1 MKKLSLMWLVLMLAV
16 SVYAEKKEIHIL
28 AANDMHAQ
36 IEVFPQFAALADS
49 LRTIDPS
56 LLIFS
61 AGDNRTG
68 NPINDKYI
76 LPAYPMV
83 ALMNQVGFNGSALGN
98 HEFDVHSLKRLIGLS
113 NFRYIC
119 ANAFP
124 SDSSGIKLVPYQVF
138 DVEGLRVGVIGA
150 IQLSPNGIPST
161 HPDNL
166 EGLSFKPAEE
176 IMPQY
181 EWLSK
186 QCDATILLSHL
197 GYPDDIKIAEKFPWL
212 DLIIGGHTHTQLKG
226 DEVKNGV
233 LITQNRNKLHRV
245 TYITLTVEDGKVVDK
260 KAEYIDVRK
269 YPKTVKVVE
278 EMIRFY
284 NDNPTLRKVLAIAD
298 TPFENKEELGCMICD
313 AFMAETESE
322 IAIENPGGVRI
333 ETLPQGDI
341 TVRDVQRILSGEATN
356 WNQIVPGSKRGNIE
370 VVFDNKRSATVQYC
384 VDSILGGKDMV
395 SPNIVAAKNSQG
407 VIDYVE
413 KSPNAIGVIGSNWVM
428 DHRDTRHLTFKMNI
442 QVMSVT
448 NADKATPY
456 NSYKPFQYYLLD
468 GTYPFVRTI
477 YAILAGA
484 GYQLSRGFAEYCAS
498 DKGQLIV
505 MRSGL
510 LPYRADINLKEV
522 NAK

>member
-1 MKKLSLMWLVLMLAV
+1 MKKITMTWLALMLAIIV
-16 SVYAEKKEIHIL
+16 NAEKREIHIL
-28 AANDMHAQ
+28 AVNDMHAQ
-36 IEVFPQFAALADS
+36 IEVFPQLAALADS

-83 ALMNQVGFNGSALGN
+83 ALMNQVGFNGSTLGN

-124 SDSSGIKLVPYQVF
+124 SDSSGIKLVPTQVF
-138 DVEGLRVGVIGA
+138 DVEGLKVGVIGC
-150 IQLSPNGIPST
+150 IQLSPAGIPST

-166 EGLSFKPAEE
+166 EGISFKPAEE
-176 IMPQY
+176 IIPQY
-181 EWLSK
+181 ESLSK
-186 QCDATILLSHL
+186 ECDVTILLSHL
-197 GYPDDIKIAEKFPWL
+197 GYPDDIKMAEKFPWL

-269 YPKTVKVVE
+269 FPKTVKVVE

-284 NDNPTLRKVLAIAD
+284 NDNPTLRRVLAVAD
-298 TPFENKEELGCMICD
+298 TPFETREELGCLMCD
-313 AFMAETESE
+313 AFMAETGSE

-333 ETLPQGDI
+333 DALPQGDI
-341 TVRDVQRILSGEATN
+341 TVRNVLEMD
-356 WNQIVPGSKRGNIE
+356 P
-370 VVFDNKRSATVQYC
+370 FDNHAVILKLTGDEIARMMLTYCHNTLHSFPYVGGMQCEITLEKDFPEKIQSIKLLTLEGKKLNMKKKYKVVTNSYIPATSEIPEGSAHMLNLETSDIIMQY
-384 VDSILGGKDMV
+384 LEKKGQV
-395 SPNIVAAKNSQG
+395 SYQG
-407 VIDYVE
+407 V
-413 KSPNAIGVIGSNWVM
+413 K
-428 DHRDTRHLTFKMNI
+428 RLT
-442 QVMSVT
+442 
-448 NADKATPY
+448 
-456 NSYKPFQYYLLD
+456 
-468 GTYPFVRTI
+468 TI
-477 YAILAGA
+477 
-484 GYQLSRGFAEYCAS
+484 
-498 DKGQLIV
+498 
-505 MRSGL
+505 
-510 LPYRADINLKEV
+510 P
-522 NAK
+522 AK

>member
-119 ANAFP
+119 ANTFP

-226 DEVKNGV
+226 DEVKNGI

-341 TVRDVQRILSGEATN
+341 TVRDVLEMDPFDNHAVVLTLTGEEIARMMLSYCHNTLHSFPYVGGMTCEITLEKDFPEKINSIKLMTLDGKKLNMKKKYKVATN
-356 WNQIVPGSKRGNIE
+356 NYIPATSEVPKGVAHTLNLETSDIIMSFLEKKEIVN
-370 VVFDNKRSATVQYC
+370 Y
-384 VDSILGGKDMV
+384 
-395 SPNIVAAKNSQG
+395 QG
-407 VIDYVE
+407 V
-413 KSPNAIGVIGSNWVM
+413 K
-428 DHRDTRHLTFKMNI
+428 R
-442 QVMSVT
+442 
-448 NADKATPY
+448 
-456 NSYKPFQYYLLD
+456 
-468 GTYPFVRTI
+468 
-477 YAILAGA
+477 
-484 GYQLSRGFAEYCAS
+484 
-498 DKGQLIV
+498 
-505 MRSGL
+505 
-510 LPYRADINLKEV
+510 LKTV
-522 NAK
+522 PAK

>member
-1 MKKLSLMWLVLMLAV
+1 MKKFTMTWLALMLAIIV
-16 SVYAEKKEIHIL
+16 NAEKREIHIL
-28 AANDMHAQ
+28 AVNDMHAQ
-36 IEVFPQFAALADS
+36 IEVFPQLAALADS

-83 ALMNQVGFNGSALGN
+83 ALMNQVGFNGSTLGN

-124 SDSSGIKLVPYQVF
+124 SDSSGIKLVPTQVF
-138 DVEGLRVGVIGA
+138 DVEGLKVGVIGC
-150 IQLSPNGIPST
+150 IQLSPAGIPST

-166 EGLSFKPAEE
+166 EGISFKPAEE
-176 IMPQY
+176 IIPQY
-181 EWLSK
+181 ESLSK
-186 QCDATILLSHL
+186 ECDVTILLSHL
-197 GYPDDIKIAEKFPWL
+197 GYPDDIKMAEKFPWL

-269 YPKTVKVVE
+269 FPKTVKVVE

-284 NDNPTLRKVLAIAD
+284 NDNPPLRRVLAVAD
-298 TPFENKEELGCMICD
+298 TPFETREELGCLMCD
-313 AFMAETESE
+313 AFMAETGSE

-333 ETLPQGDI
+333 DALPQGDI
-341 TVRDVQRILSGEATN
+341 TVRNVLEMD
-356 WNQIVPGSKRGNIE
+356 P
-370 VVFDNKRSATVQYC
+370 FDNHAVILELTGDEIAHMMLTYCHNTLHSFPYVGGMQCVITLEKDFPEKIQSIRLLTLEGKKLNMKKKYKVVTNNYIPATSEIPEGSAHTLNLETSDIIMQY
-384 VDSILGGKDMV
+384 LEKKGQV
-395 SPNIVAAKNSQG
+395 SYQG
-407 VIDYVE
+407 V
-413 KSPNAIGVIGSNWVM
+413 
-428 DHRDTRHLTFKMNI
+428 RRLT
-442 QVMSVT
+442 
-448 NADKATPY
+448 
-456 NSYKPFQYYLLD
+456 
-468 GTYPFVRTI
+468 TI
-477 YAILAGA
+477 H
-484 GYQLSRGFAEYCAS
+484 
-498 DKGQLIV
+498 
-505 MRSGL
+505 
-510 LPYRADINLKEV
+510 
-522 NAK
+522 AK

>member
-226 DEVKNGV
+226 DEVKNGI

-341 TVRDVQRILSGEATN
+341 TVRDVLEMD
-356 WNQIVPGSKRGNIE
+356 P
-370 VVFDNKRSATVQYC
+370 FDNHAVVLTLTGEEIARMMLSYCHNTLHSFPYVGGMTCEITLEKDFPEKINSIKLMTLDGKKLNMKKKYKVVTNNYIPATSEVPKG
-384 VDSILGGKDMV
+384 VAHTLNLETSDIIMSFLEKKE
-395 SPNIVAAKNSQG
+395 IVNYQG
-407 VIDYVE
+407 V
-413 KSPNAIGVIGSNWVM
+413 
-428 DHRDTRHLTFKMNI
+428 RR
-442 QVMSVT
+442 
-448 NADKATPY
+448 
-456 NSYKPFQYYLLD
+456 
-468 GTYPFVRTI
+468 
-477 YAILAGA
+477 
-484 GYQLSRGFAEYCAS
+484 
-498 DKGQLIV
+498 
-505 MRSGL
+505 
-510 LPYRADINLKEV
+510 LKTV
-522 NAK
+522 PAK

>member
-1 MKKLSLMWLVLMLAV
+1 MKKITMTWLALMLAIIV
-16 SVYAEKKEIHIL
+16 NAEKREIHIL
-28 AANDMHAQ
+28 AVNDMHAQ
-36 IEVFPQFAALADS
+36 IEVFPQLAALADS

-83 ALMNQVGFNGSALGN
+83 ALMNQVGSNGSTLGN

-124 SDSSGIKLVPYQVF
+124 SDSSGIKLVPTQVF
-138 DVEGLRVGVIGA
+138 DVEGLKVGVIGC
-150 IQLSPNGIPST
+150 IQLSPAGIPST

-166 EGLSFKPAEE
+166 EGISFKPAEE
-176 IMPQY
+176 IIPQY
-181 EWLSK
+181 ESLSK
-186 QCDATILLSHL
+186 ECDVTILLSHL
-197 GYPDDIKIAEKFPWL
+197 GYPDDIKMAEKFPWL

-269 YPKTVKVVE
+269 FPKTVKVVE

-284 NDNPTLRKVLAIAD
+284 NDHPTLRRVLAVAD
-298 TPFENKEELGCMICD
+298 TPFETREELGCLMCD
-313 AFMAETESE
+313 AFMAETGSE

-333 ETLPQGDI
+333 DALPQGDI
-341 TVRDVQRILSGEATN
+341 TVRNVLEMD
-356 WNQIVPGSKRGNIE
+356 P
-370 VVFDNKRSATVQYC
+370 FDNHAVILELTGDEIAHMMLTYCHNTLHSFPYVGGMQCVITLEKDFPEKIQSIRLLTLEGKKLNMKKKYKVVTNNYIPATSEIPEGSAHTLNLETSDIIMQY
-384 VDSILGGKDMV
+384 LEKKGQV
-395 SPNIVAAKNSQG
+395 SYQG
-407 VIDYVE
+407 V
-413 KSPNAIGVIGSNWVM
+413 
-428 DHRDTRHLTFKMNI
+428 RRLT
-442 QVMSVT
+442 
-448 NADKATPY
+448 
-456 NSYKPFQYYLLD
+456 
-468 GTYPFVRTI
+468 TI
-477 YAILAGA
+477 H
-484 GYQLSRGFAEYCAS
+484 
-498 DKGQLIV
+498 
-505 MRSGL
+505 
-510 LPYRADINLKEV
+510 
-522 NAK
+522 AK

>member
-1 MKKLSLMWLVLMLAV
+1 MKKFTMTWLALMLAIIV
-16 SVYAEKKEIHIL
+16 NAEKREIHIL
-28 AANDMHAQ
+28 AVNDMHAQ
-36 IEVFPQFAALADS
+36 IEVFPQLAALADS

-83 ALMNQVGFNGSALGN
+83 ALMNQVGFNGSTLGN

-124 SDSSGIKLVPYQVF
+124 SDSSGIKLVPTQVF
-138 DVEGLRVGVIGA
+138 DVEGLKVGVIGC
-150 IQLSPNGIPST
+150 IQLSPAGIPST

-166 EGLSFKPAEE
+166 EGISFKPAEE
-176 IMPQY
+176 IIPQY
-181 EWLSK
+181 ESLSK
-186 QCDATILLSHL
+186 ECDVTILLSHL
-197 GYPDDIKIAEKFPWL
+197 GYPDDIKMAEKFPWL

-269 YPKTVKVVE
+269 FPKTVKVVE

-284 NDNPTLRKVLAIAD
+284 NDNPTLRRVLAVAD
-298 TPFENKEELGCMICD
+298 TPFETREELGCLMCD
-313 AFMAETESE
+313 AFMAETGSE

-333 ETLPQGDI
+333 DALPQGDI
-341 TVRDVQRILSGEATN
+341 TVRNVLEMD
-356 WNQIVPGSKRGNIE
+356 P
-370 VVFDNKRSATVQYC
+370 FDNHAVILELTGDEIAHMMLTYCHNTLHSFPYVGGMQCVITLEKDFPEKIQSIRLLTLEGKKLNMKKKYKVVTNNYIPATSEIPEGSAHTLNLETSDIIMQY
-384 VDSILGGKDMV
+384 LEKKGQV
-395 SPNIVAAKNSQG
+395 SYQG
-407 VIDYVE
+407 V
-413 KSPNAIGVIGSNWVM
+413 
-428 DHRDTRHLTFKMNI
+428 RRLT
-442 QVMSVT
+442 
-448 NADKATPY
+448 
-456 NSYKPFQYYLLD
+456 
-468 GTYPFVRTI
+468 TI
-477 YAILAGA
+477 H
-484 GYQLSRGFAEYCAS
+484 
-498 DKGQLIV
+498 
-505 MRSGL
+505 
-510 LPYRADINLKEV
+510 
-522 NAK
+522 AK

>member
-1 MKKLSLMWLVLMLAV
+1 MTWLALMLAII
-16 SVYAEKKEIHIL
+16 VYAEKREIHIL
-28 AANDMHAQ
+28 ATNDMHAQ
-36 IEVFPQFAALADS
+36 IEVFPQLAALADS

-124 SDSSGIKLVPYQVF
+124 SDSSGIKLIPYQMF
-138 DVEGLRVGVIGA
+138 DVEGLKVGVIGC
-150 IQLSPNGIPST
+150 IQTSPKGIPST

-166 EGLSFKPAEE
+166 EGISFKPAEE
-176 IMPQY
+176 IIPQY

-197 GYPDDIKIAEKFPWL
+197 GYPDDIKMAEQFPWL

-233 LITQNRNKLHRV
+233 LIIQNKNKLNRV
-245 TYITLTVEDGKVVDK
+245 TYITLTVEDGKVV
-260 KAEYIDVRK
+260 
-269 YPKTVKVVE
+269 E

-284 NDNPTLRKVLAIAD
+284 NDNPSLRRVLAIAD
-298 TPFENKEELGCMICD
+298 TPFENREEIGCMMCD
-313 AFMAETESE
+313 AFMEETDSE

-333 ETLPQGDI
+333 DYHPQGDI
-341 TVRDVQRILSGEATN
+341 TVRDVLEMD
-356 WNQIVPGSKRGNIE
+356 P
-370 VVFDNKRSATVQYC
+370 FDNHAVILELTGYEIVKMMLSYSHNTLHSFPYVGGMTCEITLEKDFPEKIKSVRLLTLDGKKMDMKRRYKVVTNSYIPATSDIPEGSALTLNMETSDIIMQYLEKKNTVSY
-384 VDSILGGKDMV
+384 
-395 SPNIVAAKNSQG
+395 QG
-407 VIDYVE
+407 V
-413 KSPNAIGVIGSNWVM
+413 
-428 DHRDTRHLTFKMNI
+428 RR
-442 QVMSVT
+442 
-448 NADKATPY
+448 
-456 NSYKPFQYYLLD
+456 
-468 GTYPFVRTI
+468 
-477 YAILAGA
+477 
-484 GYQLSRGFAEYCAS
+484 
-498 DKGQLIV
+498 
-505 MRSGL
+505 
-510 LPYRADINLKEV
+510 LKTV
-522 NAK
+522 SAQ

>member
-341 TVRDVQRILSGEATN
+341 TVRDVLEMD
-356 WNQIVPGSKRGNIE
+356 P
-370 VVFDNKRSATVQYC
+370 FDNHAVVLTLTGEEIARMMLSYCHNTLHSFPYVGGMTCEITLEKDFPEKINSIKLMTLDGKKLNMKKKYKVVTNNYIPATSEVPKG
-384 VDSILGGKDMV
+384 VAHTLNLETSDIIMSFLEKKE
-395 SPNIVAAKNSQG
+395 IVNYQG
-407 VIDYVE
+407 V
-413 KSPNAIGVIGSNWVM
+413 K
-428 DHRDTRHLTFKMNI
+428 R
-442 QVMSVT
+442 
-448 NADKATPY
+448 
-456 NSYKPFQYYLLD
+456 
-468 GTYPFVRTI
+468 
-477 YAILAGA
+477 
-484 GYQLSRGFAEYCAS
+484 
-498 DKGQLIV
+498 
-505 MRSGL
+505 
-510 LPYRADINLKEV
+510 LKTV
-522 NAK
+522 PAK

>member
-1 MKKLSLMWLVLMLAV
+1 MKKFTMTWLALMLAIIT
-16 SVYAEKKEIHIL
+16 YAEKREIHIL

-36 IEVFPQFAALADS
+36 IEVFPQLAALADS

-83 ALMNQVGFNGSALGN
+83 ALMNQVGFNGSAIGN

-138 DVEGLRVGVIGA
+138 DVEGLKVGVIGC
-150 IQLSPNGIPST
+150 IQLSPAGIPST

-166 EGLSFKPAEE
+166 EGISFKPADEV
-176 IMPQY
+176 IPQY

-186 QCDATILLSHL
+186 QCDVTILLSHL
-197 GYPDDIKIAEKFPWL
+197 GYPDDIKMAEQFPWL

-226 DEVKNGV
+226 NEVKNGV
-233 LITQNRNKLHRV
+233 LITQNKNKLNRV
-245 TYITLTVEDGKVVDK
+245 TYITLTMEDGKVVDK

-269 YPKTVKVVE
+269 YPNTVRVVE

-298 TPFENKEELGCMICD
+298 TPFETREELGCMMCD
-313 AFMAETESE
+313 AFMAETGSE
-322 IAIENPGGVRI
+322 IAVENPGGVRI
-333 ETLPQGDI
+333 DALPQGDI
-341 TVRDVQRILSGEATN
+341 TVRDVLEMDPFDNHAVVLELTGEEIVTMILTYCHNTLFSFPYVGGMQCEITLDETNPQKVKSVRLLTPEGKKMNMKKKYRVATNNYITATSTIPEGSDHVINVLTTDLIMQYLEKKGTVSYQGSTHLKILS
-356 WNQIVPGSKRGNIE
+356 K
-370 VVFDNKRSATVQYC
+370 
-384 VDSILGGKDMV
+384 
-395 SPNIVAAKNSQG
+395 
-407 VIDYVE
+407 
-413 KSPNAIGVIGSNWVM
+413 
-428 DHRDTRHLTFKMNI
+428 
-442 QVMSVT
+442 
-448 NADKATPY
+448 
-456 NSYKPFQYYLLD
+456 
-468 GTYPFVRTI
+468 
-477 YAILAGA
+477 
-484 GYQLSRGFAEYCAS
+484 
-498 DKGQLIV
+498 
-505 MRSGL
+505 
-510 LPYRADINLKEV
+510 
-522 NAK
+522 

>member
-176 IMPQY
+176 IIPQY

-226 DEVKNGV
+226 DEVKNGI

-341 TVRDVQRILSGEATN
+341 TVRDVLEMDPFDNHAVVLTLTGEEIARMMLSYCHNTLHSFPYVGGMTCEITLEKDFPEKINSIKLMTLDGKKLNMKKKYKVATN
-356 WNQIVPGSKRGNIE
+356 NYIPATSEVPKGVAHTLNMETSDIIMSFLEKKEIVN
-370 VVFDNKRSATVQYC
+370 Y
-384 VDSILGGKDMV
+384 
-395 SPNIVAAKNSQG
+395 QG
-407 VIDYVE
+407 V
-413 KSPNAIGVIGSNWVM
+413 
-428 DHRDTRHLTFKMNI
+428 RR
-442 QVMSVT
+442 
-448 NADKATPY
+448 
-456 NSYKPFQYYLLD
+456 
-468 GTYPFVRTI
+468 
-477 YAILAGA
+477 
-484 GYQLSRGFAEYCAS
+484 
-498 DKGQLIV
+498 
-505 MRSGL
+505 
-510 LPYRADINLKEV
+510 LKTV
-522 NAK
+522 PAK

>member
-1 MKKLSLMWLVLMLAV
+1 MKKFAMTWLALMLAIIT
-16 SVYAEKKEIHIL
+16 YAEKREIHIL

-36 IEVFPQFAALADS
+36 IEVFPQLAALADS

-83 ALMNQVGFNGSALGN
+83 ALMNQVGFNGSAIGN

-138 DVEGLRVGVIGA
+138 DVEGLKVGVIGC
-150 IQLSPNGIPST
+150 IQLSPAGIPST

-166 EGLSFKPAEE
+166 EGISFKPADEV
-176 IMPQY
+176 IPQY

-186 QCDATILLSHL
+186 QCDVTILLSHL
-197 GYPDDIKIAEKFPWL
+197 GYPDDIKMAEQFPWL

-226 DEVKNGV
+226 NEVKNGV
-233 LITQNRNKLHRV
+233 LITQNKNKLNRV
-245 TYITLTVEDGKVVDK
+245 TYITLTMEDGKVVDK

-269 YPKTVKVVE
+269 YPKTVRVVE

-298 TPFENKEELGCMICD
+298 TPFETREELGCMMCD
-313 AFMAETESE
+313 AFMAETGSE
-322 IAIENPGGVRI
+322 IAVENPGGVRI
-333 ETLPQGDI
+333 DALSQGDI
-341 TVRDVQRILSGEATN
+341 TVRDVLEMD
-356 WNQIVPGSKRGNIE
+356 P
-370 VVFDNKRSATVQYC
+370 FDNHAVVLELTGDEIVRMMLSYCHNTLHSFPYVGGMTCEITLEKDFPEKIKSVNLFTLDGKKLNMKKKYKVVTNNYIPATSEIPEGSAHTLNLETSDIIMQYLEKKGTVSY
-384 VDSILGGKDMV
+384 
-395 SPNIVAAKNSQG
+395 QG
-407 VIDYVE
+407 V
-413 KSPNAIGVIGSNWVM
+413 
-428 DHRDTRHLTFKMNI
+428 
-442 QVMSVT
+442 
-448 NADKATPY
+448 
-456 NSYKPFQYYLLD
+456 
-468 GTYPFVRTI
+468 
-477 YAILAGA
+477 
-484 GYQLSRGFAEYCAS
+484 SR
-498 DKGQLIV
+498 
-505 MRSGL
+505 
-510 LPYRADINLKEV
+510 LKTV
-522 NAK
+522 SAK